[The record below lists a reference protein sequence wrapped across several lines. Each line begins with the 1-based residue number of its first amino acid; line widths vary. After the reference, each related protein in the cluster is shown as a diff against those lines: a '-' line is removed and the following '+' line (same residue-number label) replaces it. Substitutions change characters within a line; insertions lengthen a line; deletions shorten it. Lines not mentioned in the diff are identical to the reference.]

1 VHLGIVRLSALG
13 DVALFSGV
21 VPLLQQA
28 HPGARITWM
37 VGAPNDLVLQGLP
50 GLEVEILDK
59 PRGPADYL
67 AIRRR
72 FRDTEFDILLC
83 GNASFRANLLY
94 ACLKA
99 KLKIGWGGRRARDGH
114 RWFIDEAIPDTDE
127 HLMDGFLRLA
137 SAAGADATQFK
148 GWQLPI
154 SEGDRAF
161 AFEHLPG
168 GPWIAVN
175 ASASKPERDW
185 PVDRFIELIEEQ
197 QRGGFDVVLTGGP
210 GAAEMSAAGSIV
222 TATGCHNLCGKT
234 TPLQL
239 AAIYQRCSALVS
251 PDSGPVHLARAV
263 DTPVVGLYAVAR
275 PELSGPYRALE
286 YTVNVYPEAAGKFLH
301 TTTPEWHQRVH
312 NVEAMKLIRVQDVLE
327 RLQLAT
333 RQR

>member
-1 VHLGIVRLSALG
+1 MHLGIVRLSALG

-28 HPGARITWM
+28 HPGVRITWL
-37 VGAPNDLVLQGLP
+37 VGKPNDQVLQGLP
-50 GLEVEILDK
+50 GLEIEILDK
-59 PRGPADYL
+59 PTGPADYL

-72 FRDTEFDILLC
+72 FRETEFDILLC
-83 GNASFRANLLY
+83 GNASFRANLIY
-94 ACLKA
+94 TCLKA
-99 KLKIGWGGRRARDGH
+99 KRKIGWGGQRARDGH
-114 RWFIDEAIPDTDE
+114 RWFIDEAIPDADE

-161 AFEHLPG
+161 AVEHLPD

-185 PVDRFIELIEEQ
+185 PVDRFIDLIVQLQ
-197 QRGGFDVVLTGGP
+197 QAGFQVVLTGGP
-210 GAAEMSAAGSIV
+210 GRAEAAAAETIV
-222 TATGCHNLCGKT
+222 TATGCRNLCGKT

-239 AAIYQRCSALVS
+239 AAVYQRCSALVS

-286 YTVNVYPEAAGKFLH
+286 YTVNAYPEAARKFLH
-301 TTTPEWHQRVH
+301 TASPQWHQRVH
-312 NVEAMKLIRVQDVLE
+312 NAEAMTLISVPEVLE
-327 RLQLAT
+327 RLQMAT